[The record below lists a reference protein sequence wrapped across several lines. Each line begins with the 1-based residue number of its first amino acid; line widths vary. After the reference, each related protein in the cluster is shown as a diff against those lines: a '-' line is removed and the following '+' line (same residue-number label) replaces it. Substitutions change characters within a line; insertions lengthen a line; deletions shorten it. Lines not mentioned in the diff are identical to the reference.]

1 MFQRHCS
8 CPQRELFCC
17 KDGWRITLLG
27 SRFTHAAE
35 SRYAAIEGEA
45 LAVAEALQRC
55 RHFVLGCT
63 DLYIAVDHKLLVKIF
78 GDRAL
83 ADISNARIRNLKE
96 KTLPLKWFTSLAC
109 GTARRMPYPVIR
121 LDPTLPMGWL
131 CQTRYRHHLHE
142 FPSP

>member
-8 CPQRELFCC
+8 CPQRELFRC
-17 KDGWRITLLG
+17 KDGWRIILVG

-35 SRYAAIEGEA
+35 SCYAAIEGEA

-55 RHFVLGCT
+55 RHLVLGCT
-63 DLYIAVDHKLLVKIF
+63 DLYIAVDHKPLVKIF

-83 ADISNARIRNLKE
+83 ADISNARRRRHCI
-96 KTLPLKWFTSLAC
+96 TPSKWFTSLAC

-131 CQTRYRHHLHE
+131 CQTQYQHHLHE